1 MTSKGGI
8 VKLRTS
14 KRVWGALAGASAL
27 VLVCTGIVAWSTAAV
42 AASHHR
48 RISASKDCGGQ
59 GATGSVRGHA
69 TVSFAYSSDQEF
81 TTGKFA
87 TEWFGN
93 LKRKFQQEHRGVT
106 VKLIP
111 IGGSQS
117 SFIQKIDLM
126 LRSSSTAPDL
136 IHEWTT
142 QVGAQ
147 MEAKQIAPLNQY
159 LAKWKYWKYFPKPVR
174 LGGVPGPGVYQMVSG
189 VNDFGI
195 YYNVNQF
202 KQAGLPVPWQP
213 KSWATVLSAAK
224 TIQSKVKNTIPLW
237 MYAGND
243 LYTQVTR
250 ENFLPLLQGTKSP
263 ITKGLKW
270 VAKSKG
276 LNAVFSFYHTVF
288 SSGLGPSASLLSN
301 PTATATVDGTLMPKQ
316 GVAIAFVGNWDAG
329 WWVPGGPDPSPT
341 ALSAYK
347 VATLPTEHGQAPGYA
362 TQATGSTFVMTCA
375 SKHRKLAAELLELA
389 ESPHFNLLHMLW
401 TSEGPPQTDLATN
414 HTYVSHVPYF
424 NRAEGPW
431 LKYAK
436 FSPSYNYLSYATCV
450 GQITGD
456 IEASGMSVATA
467 SQEFQSC
474 LTHAIGS
481 SGLVTA

>member
-1 MTSKGGI
+1 VTLRNHGT
-8 VKLRTS
+8 LRTS
-14 KRVWGALAGASAL
+14 VVGALSLGLCAAGL
-27 VLVCTGIVAWSTAAV
+27 VAWSPAALAANRHPSVSV
-42 AASHHR
+42 ARTCA
-48 RISASKDCGGQ
+48 GQ
-59 GATGSVRGHA
+59 GATGSLHGST

-81 TTGKFA
+81 TTGKYA
-87 TEWFGN
+87 TEWFGM
-93 LKRKFQQEHRGVT
+93 LKRKFQSEHPGVT

-117 SFIQKIDLM
+117 SFIQKISLM

-159 LAKWKYWKYFPKPVR
+159 LAQWPDWKNFPTAVR

-195 YYNVNQF
+195 YYDVNQF
-202 KQAGLPVPWQP
+202 KQAGLTVPWQP
-213 KSWATVLSAAK
+213 KSWATVLSAARA
-224 TIQSKVKNTIPLW
+224 IQKSVTGTIPLW

-250 ENFLPLLQGTKSP
+250 ENFLPLLQGTGSKV
-263 ITKGLKW
+263 TKGLKW
-270 VAKSKG
+270 VAKSPG
-276 LNAVFSFYHTVF
+276 INAVLAFYHTVF
-288 SSGLGPSASLLSN
+288 ASGLGPSASLLSN

-316 GVAIAFVGNWDAG
+316 KVAIALVGNWDAG
-329 WWVPGGPDPSPT
+329 WWLPGGPDPSPT
-341 ALSAYK
+341 ALSAYR
-347 VATLPTEHGQAPGYA
+347 VAKLPTEHGQAPGFA
-362 TQATGSTFVMTCA
+362 TQATGSTFVMSCA

-401 TSEGPPQTDLATN
+401 TSEGPPQTDLSTN

-424 NRAEGPW
+424 NNAESSW
-431 LKYAK
+431 LKYAS
-436 FSPSYNYLSYATCV
+436 FSPSYNYLAYATCV
-450 GQITGD
+450 GEVTGD
-456 IEASGMSVATA
+456 VEANGTSA
-467 SQEFQSC
+467 SAGAQELESC
-474 LTHAIGS
+474 LTHAVGS
-481 SGLVTA
+481 SGITTDG